1 MSEKAKSNIISF
13 LQLTA
18 GAILA
23 AFSLEEF
30 LMPCKIFDGGI
41 TGVSMILSH
50 FTHIHLSV
58 LLIVINIPFFIVGWK
73 KIGHVFVIKAVY
85 AITLF
90 SIMSAVF
97 EPMEDVTYQMLL
109 AVTFGGVI
117 LGIGVGLVI
126 RGGGVLDGTEIV
138 AILINRKWGISVG
151 KVILLFNAIIYS
163 VAGIAFGINQGMY
176 SFLMYI
182 VTSRI
187 IDMVEVGL
195 DSAKSV
201 MIVTDDGKE
210 LADQILKRLGRT
222 VTFMEGTG
230 HVSKGSK
237 DVLYCVITRAEIFEF
252 RRIIAESKG
261 STFTTV
267 TDVSEVIGNHI
278 KAKG

>member
-1 MSEKAKSNIISF
+1 MTERAKSSIISF
-13 LQLTA
+13 LSLTA
-18 GAILA
+18 GAIIA
-23 AFSLEEF
+23 AFALEEF
-30 LMPCKIFDGGI
+30 LVPCKIFDGGI

-50 FTHIHLSV
+50 FTGIQLGI
-58 LLIVINIPFFIVGWK
+58 LILVINIPFFIVGWR

-85 AITLF
+85 AIALF
-90 SIMSAVF
+90 STMSAVF

-109 AVTFGGVI
+109 AVTFGGVL

-151 KVILLFNAIIYS
+151 QVILIFNAVIYTI
-163 VAGIAFGINQGMY
+163 AGAAFGINQGMY

-182 VTSRI
+182 VTSKI

-195 DSAKSV
+195 ESAKAV
-201 MIVTDDGKE
+201 MIITDDGQE
-210 LADQILKRLGRT
+210 LADQILRRLGRT

-230 HVSKGSK
+230 HVSKGTK

-252 RRIIAESKG
+252 KRIISESKG
-261 STFTTV
+261 STFTTIA
-267 TDVSEVIGNHI
+267 DVSEVLGNHI
-278 KAKG
+278 KSKG

>member
-13 LQLTA
+13 LSLTA

-30 LMPCKIFDGGI
+30 LVPCKIFDGGI

-50 FTHIHLSV
+50 FTHIQLAV
-58 LLIVINIPFFIVGWK
+58 LLIVINIPFFIIGWQ
-73 KIGHVFVIKAVY
+73 KIGHVFVLKAIY

-109 AVTFGGVI
+109 AVTFGGVL

-151 KVILLFNAIIYS
+151 KVILFFNAIIYS

-201 MIVTDDGKE
+201 MIVTDDGRE

-230 HVSKGSK
+230 HVSKDSK

-252 RRIIAESKG
+252 RRIIAESRG

-267 TDVSEVIGNHI
+267 SDVSEVIGNHI
-278 KAKG
+278 KSKG